1 MLARKLKNMIAR
13 LQGRPNRLCNLRNS
27 SGMSCWW
34 LSAFFTCLLACQQP
48 EAKKQDV
55 TNKVSA
61 ADSNW
66 TMLPFVKIDSVNPIL
81 QPGHG
86 TFMCPV
92 RKQPVKWEEKDVFNP
107 AAIIKDGKVFLLYR
121 AEDSIGQYAGTSR
134 IGLAES
140 SDGLHFT
147 RHAQPVLFPAND
159 EQKKYEWEGGCEDP
173 RVVQDSSGTYIMT
186 YTAFDGKTA
195 RLMVASS
202 KDLLQWTK
210 HGPAFAKAFNGKY
223 LNTWSKSGAI
233 VSKYVDG
240 NIIAAK
246 INGKYWMYWGD
257 VNIWAATSDDLIN
270 WAPVLYAPGEK
281 PAITLRY
288 YAKDIPE
295 IKIVFGPRPNKFDSD
310 LVEPGPPALLTDK
323 GIVLLY
329 NSRNIPAIGDTSLP
343 EGTYAASQILLN
355 KNDPTQ
361 VLQRM
366 DTWFIKPDKPYEVAG
381 QVNRVC
387 FIEGLVHFNSK
398 WFLYYGTADSKI
410 AVCQLA
416 N

>member
-1 MLARKLKNMIAR
+1 MLARKLKNTIAR
-13 LQGRPNRLCNLRNS
+13 LQGRPNRLCNLKNS
-27 SGMSCWW
+27 SGMFCWW
-34 LSAFFTCLLACQQP
+34 LSAFITCLLACQQP

-55 TNKVSA
+55 TNKVTT

-66 TMLPFVKIDSVNPIL
+66 TMLPFVKIDAVNPIL

-140 SDGLHFT
+140 SDGLRFT
-147 RHAQPVLFPAND
+147 RHEQPVLFPAND

-202 KDLLQWTK
+202 KDLLHWTK

-233 VSKYVDG
+233 VSKYEDG
-240 NIIAAK
+240 NIIAVK
-246 INGKYWMYWGD
+246 INGKYRMYWGD

-270 WAPVLYAPGEK
+270 WSPVLYAPGEK

-295 IKIVFGPRPNKFDSD
+295 IKIVFGPRPKKFDSD

-398 WFLYYGTADSKI
+398 WLLYYGTADSKI